1 MIGLGLSE
9 PKIRFGV
16 RQVDG
21 GKRGVLRVVHM
32 AEPNVTL
39 MRDSLEQK
47 LARRIPHLAYLRA
60 PSVMRPV
67 QLTFQSNIRCEE
79 PQHQFQPLST
89 IHKKTKILGSK
100 EKEAFDQRRF
110 GI

>member
-1 MIGLGLSE
+1 M
-9 PKIRFGV
+9 
-16 RQVDG
+16 
-21 GKRGVLRVVHM
+21 VHM
-32 AEPNVTL
+32 AGPNVTL

-67 QLTFQSNIRCEE
+67 QLAFQSNIRCEE

-89 IHKKTKILGSK
+89 IHKKKQRYLEAKRKKLLTKEDLAS
-100 EKEAFDQRRF
+100 ELT
-110 GI
+110 